1 MPSTL
6 GEIYLGTTLVAS
18 GESGGT
24 TTTQLVDEWVRNPA
38 WPAIPTVLASE
49 QKIVGLYA
57 VWPGDGTGN
66 GANFFAFNGQGAYT
80 INFGDGTT
88 INNASNTQAN
98 YELNFNNAAL
108 AGTNKPVTFTASTNT
123 VNLAGHGFN
132 AGTALP
138 FYSIVTTTGLIEG
151 RRYYVVNPTAN
162 TFQIS
167 ATLGGNPVTLTND
180 GSATLLPYKIA
191 IVTITPQAGQN
202 LTVINLQAK
211 HNQTGLQAYTSGWL
225 DLAISVPNVTGAN
238 YTLGG
243 TAVGHRLLERVNV
256 VACGV
261 LTNMANMYSNTPSL
275 RSVSAFPS
283 GISEVTTL
291 ASHYLSSGLK
301 NFPVFLGT
309 AAKVQSASQMFN
321 NCFNAEYFPAL
332 PGSIAAL
339 TNVSNMYASTS
350 VKQIP
355 AFPSSTANISN
366 FTNICQVMPNLVE
379 LPVFNLSGVTSAGNG
394 ANMFSSCPS
403 VRRIPMSGMRFS
415 FTVANCQLSAVA
427 LNEIFAGLPVV
438 ATNQIITVTGNYG
451 INQSGYNQS
460 IATAKNWTVTA

>member
-1 MPSTL
+1 MGL
-6 GEIYLGTTLVAS
+6 KVKEAGVFVDV
-18 GESGGT
+18 GGGS
-24 TTTQLVDEWVRNPA
+24 TTTQFVDDWVRNPA
-38 WPAIPTVLASE
+38 WPAIPAVLVSE

-57 VWPGDGTGN
+57 VWPGDGAGN
-66 GANFFAFNGQGAYT
+66 GANFFAFNGQGACT

-88 INNASNTQAN
+88 ANFASNTQAN
-98 YELNFNNAAL
+98 YEFNFNNAAL

-123 VNLAGHGFN
+123 VNLADHGFN

-162 TFQIS
+162 AFQVS
-167 ATLGGNPVTLTND
+167 ATFGGAPVTLTNN

-211 HNQTGLQAYTSGWL
+211 HNQTGLQAYTTGWL
-225 DLAISVPNVTGAN
+225 DLAISVPNVTGVN

-291 ASHYLSSGLK
+291 ASHYLNSGLK
-301 NFPVFLGT
+301 NFPLFLGS
-309 AAKVQSASQMFN
+309 AAKVQTTAQMCN
-321 NCFNAEYFPAL
+321 GCFNADEFPAL

-339 TNVSNMYASTS
+339 TTANLMYAGTNA
-350 VKQIP
+350 KRIP
-355 AFPSSTANISN
+355 PFPSSTAGI
-366 FTNICQVMPNLVE
+366 TNINGLVQSMPNLQE
-379 LPVFNLSGVTSAGNG
+379 LPAINMAGASSTGNG
-394 ANMFSSCPS
+394 SLTGGQAAPS
-403 VRRIPMSGMRFS
+403 LKRMRISGMRFS
-415 FTVANCQLSAVA
+415 FSVANCQLSAA
-427 LNEIFAGLPVV
+427 ATNEIFEGLPTV
-438 ATNQIITVTGNYG
+438 ATAQTITVSGNPNAG
-451 INQSGYNQS
+451 FTAS
-460 IATAKNWTVTA
+460 IATAKNWVVVA